1 MLGNGRGC
9 LRVRLIL
16 GRCLRI
22 GLVELFVRFGLG
34 LGFELGLG
42 LGLGL
47 GLELV
52 FGLGLRFGLGLGLRS
67 WKLGFDSDVPRGRVG
82 ETSHCK
88 SYKININP

>member
-47 GLELV
+47 GLEL
-52 FGLGLRFGLGLGLRS
+52 GFGLGLGLRS